1 MSCSCEWWWVKRQD
15 LQCNMCELGKFN
27 IEKYQHVIV
36 FLYLCRVL
44 FFKVPWCIFV
54 GYMKQKRQVKT
65 CQQQKKRN
73 IKNEH

>member
-1 MSCSCEWWWVKRQD
+1 MIDSFFYGSCCAD
-15 LQCNMCELGKFN
+15 YNMCKLGKFN

-36 FLYLCRVL
+36 FLYFCKVL
-44 FFKVPWCIFV
+44 SFKVPWCIFV
-54 GYMKQKRQVKT
+54 DYMKRKRQVKT